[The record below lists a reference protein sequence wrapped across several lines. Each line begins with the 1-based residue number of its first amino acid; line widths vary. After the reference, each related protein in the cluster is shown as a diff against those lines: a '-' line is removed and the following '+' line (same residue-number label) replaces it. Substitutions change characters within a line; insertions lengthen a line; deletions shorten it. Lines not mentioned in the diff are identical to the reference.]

1 MDIQQLKLLAGRIR
15 GLLEHANVTVTH
27 NQALDLSGALVGLRN
42 WPEVQAFPGRVTN
55 SELDLAAASRLAH
68 RLQRKH
74 EVELSARELLV
85 SLRPPRAEAPDEV
98 PYIWPTGPSPGVYVT
113 TEQSHINTL
122 LAAYDEATD
131 GALVYAESA
140 GSHWKTAI
148 DLGEYGL
155 YSSGMDSVPSGTL
168 IVLGPLE
175 LNQQSWGETAS
186 RLENACLAAQVQ
198 GHRVAVLIDTETPDT
213 LFHDVD
219 LAVRLKQTEDDDT
232 NTALLGGVSESGD
245 LVKRSPFVEPVSLPD
260 FKSTAS
266 SLSALPPQTVPLL
279 MKALERCPTGILI
292 FGSSELTEHPAIELV
307 AAALPLT
314 DSAGPAARI
323 RPRHRSTPA
332 KDWQVP
338 DSIKQLPFLPSVQ
351 SAYSL
356 GYRRMLITPSYTDEE
371 LLETYNDVLFIAG
384 VYGDSAES
392 CFMDGIRCRRSEQM
406 QLALNQHIAILALTP
421 VKTAKVDI
429 PLVDMFI
436 PDGSLPTGH
445 DKFEETLAMIRDGRC
460 FRAEDELERLL
471 AEKTVT
477 PASLRKA
484 LPRSGWVK
492 DFLAER
498 AKARS
503 AEAH

>member
-1 MDIQQLKLLAGRIR
+1 MDVQQLKLLAGRIR

-42 WPEVQAFPGRVTN
+42 WPEALAFPNRVTAA
-55 SELDLAAASRLAH
+55 ELDLAAAGRLAH

-74 EVELSARELLV
+74 KVELSARELLDA
-85 SLRPPRAEAPDEV
+85 LRPPSAGVPSEV
-98 PYIWPTGPSPGVYVT
+98 PYIWPTGSRPGVYVT
-113 TEQSHINTL
+113 TEQRHINAL

-155 YSSGMDSVPSGTL
+155 YSSGMDSVPSGSL

-175 LNQQSWGETAS
+175 LNQQSWDNTAS
-186 RLENACLAAQVQ
+186 RLENACLGAQLQ
-198 GHRVAVLIDTETPDT
+198 GHRVAVLIDTQTPDT

-219 LAVRLKQTEDDDT
+219 LAVRLKQPEDDDT
-232 NTALLGGVSESGD
+232 NTALLGSISESGD
-245 LVKRSPFVEPVSLPD
+245 LVERSPFVESVSLPE
-260 FKSTAS
+260 FKPTES
-266 SLSALPPQTVPLL
+266 SLSPFPPQTVPLL
-279 MKALERCPTGILI
+279 MKALEQCPTGILL
-292 FGSSELTEHPAIELV
+292 FGSSELTEHRAIELV
-307 AAALPLT
+307 AAALPIT
-314 DSAGPAARI
+314 DLAGPAARI
-323 RPRHRSTPA
+323 RPRRRGTPA

-356 GYRRMLITPSYTDEE
+356 GYRRMLITPGDTDEE
-371 LLETYNDVLFIAG
+371 LLETYQDVLFISG
-384 VYGDSAES
+384 VYGGSAEA
-392 CFMDGIRCRRSEQM
+392 CFMDGIRFRRSEQM
-406 QLALNQHIAILALTP
+406 ELALNRHIAILALTR
-421 VKTAKVDI
+421 VKTAKVDS

-436 PDGSLPTGH
+436 PDGSPPTGN

-471 AEKTVT
+471 AEKKVT

-498 AKARS
+498 AKARP